1 MLDTVLHL
9 YEFNPGEFT
18 LQDDIAGYYVSSSVQ
33 IPVAEY
39 EIKNPLQALIDRGVE
54 VRFTDRLWE
63 AAGEV
68 KASTLNL
75 SLIHISGAA
84 GDRICRSILTAW
96 LSAIRRMAG

>member
-54 VRFTDRLWE
+54 VRFTARLWE

-68 KASTLNL
+68 KASTLNW
-75 SLIHISGAA
+75 SL
-84 GDRICRSILTAW
+84 CRMGYAQS
-96 LSAIRRMAG
+96 

>member
-9 YEFNPGEFT
+9 YEFNRVNLRSRMI
-18 LQDDIAGYYVSSSVQ
+18 LQGYYVSSSVQ

-68 KASTLNL
+68 KASTLNW
-75 SLIHISGAA
+75 SL
-84 GDRICRSILTAW
+84 CRMGYAQP
-96 LSAIRRMAG
+96 